1 MFRLHLD
8 KKYSFEEAYFA
19 CQVEESD
26 LLELRSRVEYNHVM
40 ERIKGFNVWL
50 GIKVCMNLRH
60 GNIIFSFRFYREIL
74 WDFGAG
80 FPLRRKQHFLT
91 GTGDTCSRSV
101 LMIIFPLI

>member
-1 MFRLHLD
+1 MILTKLISVTMFRLHLD

-50 GIKVCMNLRH
+50 GIKVCINLEE
-60 GNIIFSFRFYREIL
+60 EI
-74 WDFGAG
+74 
-80 FPLRRKQHFLT
+80 
-91 GTGDTCSRSV
+91 
-101 LMIIFPLI
+101 